1 MDASAVNWNVTIDDF
16 DSLLT
21 YNDQAVWETPDPS
34 AAGFDPSTSPWL
46 RGTYHQTKSKG
57 TFVSLNITGKQLES
71 CHRLRIEDPYAIPHS

>member
-71 CHRLRIEDPYAIPHS
+71 CHRL